1 LETQR
6 FPTAKLVKLESIL
19 LLFWLWLRFE
29 GTQDKYKGNGKVKM
43 DSSFRWNDD
52 G

>member
-29 GTQDKYKGNGKVKM
+29 GTQGKGNRKVKM